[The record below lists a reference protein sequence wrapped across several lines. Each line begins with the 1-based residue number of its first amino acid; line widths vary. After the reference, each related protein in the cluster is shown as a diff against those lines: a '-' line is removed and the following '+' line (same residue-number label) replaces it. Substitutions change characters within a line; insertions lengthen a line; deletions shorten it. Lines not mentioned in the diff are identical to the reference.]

1 MSDFDY
7 ELKEEMNV
15 SPLSDG
21 ILVCNMEHGEKVL
34 ASGIIIPD
42 DNGKSSG
49 IRPRFGTVYSV
60 GKNIDYLKPGEK
72 VLVSHG
78 RWTRGIKIKEK
89 DGGTTVIRRV
99 DPKDILLVCN
109 D

>member
-7 ELKEEMNV
+7 ELKEMMDIK
-15 SPLSDG
+15 PLSDG
-21 ILVCNMEHGEKVL
+21 ILVCNMEYGEKKL
-34 ASGIIIPD
+34 SSGIIIPD
-42 DNGKSSG
+42 DNGKTGG
-49 IRPRFGTVYSV
+49 IRPRFGTVYAV

-78 RWTRGIKIKEK
+78 RWTRGIKIKEP
-89 DGGTTVIRRV
+89 DGSTTVIRRV
-99 DPKDILLVCN
+99 DPNDILLAC